1 MNMKQER
8 LYEAAMM
15 ITCFL
20 QSSDLATLGRRTAA
34 IETLVSQL
42 REAAE
47 TTNVQQD
54 AGKGIFEGHICLRP
68 K

>member
-47 TTNVQQD
+47 ASETTNRQQD
-54 AGKGIFEGHICLRP
+54 AGKGIFKGHI
-68 K
+68 

>member
-47 TTNVQQD
+47 TINVQQD
-54 AGKGIFEGHICLRP
+54 AGKGTFNGHI
-68 K
+68 

>member
-1 MNMKQER
+1 MKLQ
-8 LYEAAMM
+8 LM
-15 ITCFL
+15 ISCLL

-47 TTNVQQD
+47 ASETSNGQQE
-54 AGKGIFEGHICLRP
+54 AGKGIFKGHD
-68 K
+68 

>member
-1 MNMKQER
+1 
-8 LYEAAMM
+8 MM

-47 TTNVQQD
+47 ASETTNRQQD
-54 AGKGIFEGHICLRP
+54 AGKGIFKGHI
-68 K
+68 

>member
-8 LYEAAMM
+8 LYEAVMM
-15 ITCFL
+15 IICFL

-54 AGKGIFEGHICLRP
+54 AGKGTFNGHI
-68 K
+68 

>member
-1 MNMKQER
+1 MKLQ
-8 LYEAAMM
+8 LM

-47 TTNVQQD
+47 ATNVQQD
-54 AGKGIFEGHICLRP
+54 AGKGTFNGHI
-68 K
+68 